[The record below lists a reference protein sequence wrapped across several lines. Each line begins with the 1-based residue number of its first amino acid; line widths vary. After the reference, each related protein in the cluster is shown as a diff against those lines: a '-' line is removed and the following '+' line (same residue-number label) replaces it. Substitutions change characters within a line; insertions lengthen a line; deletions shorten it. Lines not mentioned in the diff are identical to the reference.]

1 MTTSTF
7 TLDDMRQIMGGC
19 AGVPESVD
27 LTDDI
32 GQVSF
37 AELGYDSLAVLEM
50 TARIQRQLGVRI
62 PDDAVDEM
70 KTPQAAVDY
79 VNRRLTA

>member
-1 MTTSTF
+1 MTTF
-7 TLDDMRQIMGGC
+7 TLDDMRRIMGGC
-19 AGVPESVD
+19 AGVPDSVD
-27 LTDDI
+27 LGDDI
-32 GQVSF
+32 GEVSF

-50 TARIQRQLGVRI
+50 AARIQQQLGIRV

-79 VNRRLTA
+79 VNRRLAA

>member
-1 MTTSTF
+1 MTTF
-7 TLDDMRQIMGGC
+7 RLDDMRRIMSGC
-19 AGVPESVD
+19 AGVPETID

-32 GQVSF
+32 GDITFVD
-37 AELGYDSLAVLEM
+37 LGYDSLAVLEM
-50 TARIQRQLGVRI
+50 SARIQQELGIRI

-79 VNRRLTA
+79 VNRRLAAA

>member
-1 MTTSTF
+1 MTTF
-7 TLDDMRQIMGGC
+7 TLDDMKRIMSGC
-19 AGVPESVD
+19 AGIPDALD
-27 LTDDI
+27 LADDI
-32 GQVSF
+32 GDVPF
-37 AELGYDSLAVLEM
+37 DDLGYDSLAVLEM
-50 TARIQRQLGVRI
+50 AARIQQLLGVRI

>member
-1 MTTSTF
+1 MTTF

-19 AGVPESVD
+19 AGVPDTVD

-32 GQVSF
+32 GEVSF
-37 AELGYDSLAVLEM
+37 TELGYDSLAVLEM
-50 TARIQRQLGVRI
+50 AARIQQRLGIRI
-62 PDDAVDEM
+62 ADDAVDEM

-79 VNRRLTA
+79 VNRRLAT

>member
-1 MTTSTF
+1 MTTF
-7 TLDDMRQIMGGC
+7 TLDDMRRIMGGC
-19 AGVPESVD
+19 AGVPETLD
-27 LTDDI
+27 LAGDI
-32 GQVSF
+32 GEVSF

-50 TARIQRQLGVRI
+50 AARIQQRLGVRI

-79 VNRRLTA
+79 VNRRLAA